1 MTGLAF
7 AHGTAADLTSPSA
20 IPVRL
25 LASESKA
32 APAAAG
38 DTALR
43 AAIVK
48 SAQYYLRL
56 AQTRTPAE
64 MEAMIWQND
73 SLDGADHGESCAAFA
88 SLMLESGAQATGQQS
103 WVTGGST
110 YPWPL
115 HQWVDAR
122 VDPNPA
128 SLGITS
134 VLQDA
139 QAHSRWHPIGDGYTP
154 RPGDWVL
161 FDEHVEV
168 VTKYAD
174 GVLYTIGGDSGSNLS
189 VNAHQY
195 GGPLAAAGVSG
206 FVNNG
211 ALASAVSQSSGG
223 TQASPPAQ
231 SAAETGDAATASAPQ
246 GAASAGQA
254 SVPGL
259 VSPALSLG
267 SGGQAATQRPQPQSQ
282 PGGPAAAGPAVAG
295 TASIPGARPISGTV
309 TSFSSAPSSAGK
321 SAAPSSAGNSAAPSS
336 ARYSR
341 SQPTPATE
349 AVSDT
354 PSQQAFI
361 NEIAP
366 GALAAQRQYG
376 VPAAVTIAQAI
387 DESGWGQSLLATQ
400 DNNLFGIKGTGPAG
414 SVLRPTEEYENGQPV
429 AVTAPFRVYSNVAQ
443 SIADHSLLLATGSS
457 YKQAMADRRSP
468 DAFANDLTG
477 VYATD
482 PNYGPSLISIM
493 RQYNLYRFDAGTS
506 EPAAGTAAAQGG
518 AAASAPSRAEAAG
531 GAPAQSSP
539 AQSGPAQSSPAHGA
553 PAQSSLAQGS
563 PAQSGLA
570 QGSSTEGAAIP
581 GAIAA
586 NGAAPGMA
594 AHPAAGQATS
604 GRGTEGKGAVQGA
617 SGQAGTAGAGSVAAP
632 SGPGAA
638 AEGSGSA
645 SIPGVLDAHAG
656 TAAVA
661 WPVSGAQEGPNSGR
675 AVQAGPRTARVSTQ
689 RYVAQMPQI
698 VTTGFITS
706 AKTPL
711 LRAEPIYRDV
721 AASHG
726 VRWELL
732 AACDWMQCQAQ
743 PRVSPVYGEKL
754 GTKNPDG
761 TIYRSKSEALD
772 QVAVDL
778 LELATAVYG
787 INLRQRLILSV
798 RELANVFAAFRWG
811 GLLRVHRISAMEFP
825 YSVGGLTAAHM
836 KMRWPDISDDAPDKP
851 GTRFRKTFGAIPVVL
866 GLDYPAVA

>member
-1 MTGLAF
+1 MQSTRRPRWQQATALVSLSTAGAMTGLAF
-7 AHGTAADLTSPSA
+7 AHGSPADLTSPSA

-25 LASESKA
+25 LASDTKA
-32 APAAAG
+32 APAAGG

-64 MEAMIWQND
+64 MEALIWQND
-73 SLDGADHGESCAAFA
+73 SVDGVDHGESCAAFA
-88 SLMLESGAQATGQQS
+88 SLMLQSGAQATGQQS

-122 VDPNPA
+122 VDPNPD

-139 QAHSRWHPIGDGYTP
+139 EAHGRWHPIGDGYAP

-195 GGPLAAAGVSG
+195 GGPFAAAGVSG

-211 ALASAVSQSSGG
+211 ELASAVSQSTGSNQARPATQGAAGAGG
-223 TQASPPAQ
+223 
-231 SAAETGDAATASAPQ
+231 AATAS
-246 GAASAGQA
+246 GELTAATEGQA

-259 VSPALSLG
+259 VTPALSLG
-267 SGGQAATQRPQPQSQ
+267 GGQAAGQQPQSQSQSQPQSQ
-282 PGGPAAAGPAVAG
+282 PQAQSGGSAAADPAVAG

-309 TSFSSAPSSAGK
+309 TSY
-321 SAAPSSAGNSAAPSS
+321 SAAPSSARSSSAPSS

-341 SQPTPATE
+341 SQPAPATE
-349 AVSDT
+349 SVADT

-361 NEIAP
+361 NAIAP

-429 AVTAPFRVYSNVAQ
+429 GVTAPFRVYSNVAQ
-443 SIADHSLLLATGSS
+443 SIADHGLLLATGSS

-482 PNYGPSLISIM
+482 PNYGASLIGLM
-493 RQYNLYRFDAGTS
+493 RQYNLYRFDAGAS
-506 EPAAGTAAAQGG
+506 APEAGTAAARG
-518 AAASAPSRAEAAG
+518 AAGTSA
-531 GAPAQSSP
+531 SSP
-539 AQSGPAQSSPAHGA
+539 AKVAASGSAQNR
-553 PAQSSLAQGS
+553 

-570 QGSSTEGAAIP
+570 QSSPAQNRLAQSGLAQGAAIP

-586 NGAAPGMA
+586 NGAVLGA
-594 AHPAAGQATS
+594 AARQAAGTGAAT
-604 GRGTEGKGAVQGA
+604 GA
-617 SGQAGTAGAGSVAAP
+617 SGRAGGAAAGSVAAP
-632 SGPGAA
+632 SGSGAA
-638 AEGSGSA
+638 AETSGSA
-645 SIPGVLDAHAG
+645 SIPGVLDGHAG
-656 TAAVA
+656 TAAA
-661 WPVSGAQEGPNSGR
+661 ASPVSGAYAGPASAP
-675 AVQAGPRTARVSTQ
+675 AVKAGPRTARVSTR
-689 RYVAQMPQI
+689 RYVAQVPRI

-721 AASHG
+721 AAGHG
-726 VRWELL
+726 IRWELL

-743 PRVSPVYGEKL
+743 PRVSPVYGETL

-761 TIYRSKSEALD
+761 TIYRNKSEALD

-787 INLRQRLILSV
+787 INLRERLILSV

-811 GLLRVHRISAMEFP
+811 GLLKAHRVSAMEFP
-825 YSVGGLTAAHM
+825 YSVEGLTAAHL
-836 KMRWPDISDDAPDKP
+836 KMRWPDIRDEAPDKP
-851 GTRFRKTFGAIPVVL
+851 GTRFRKPFGAVPVVL